1 MVIPYAICFIPLA
14 TASAVI
20 FGRVLSS
27 LIKLLVVSVEEH
39 LLARTRI
46 VLFQRKFI
54 TVQVFTCASFMMFH
68 AYFYHKTMFG
78 NLTYLDSI
86 YFTFVTMSTI
96 GFGDLVYD
104 AEFLNNLSY
113 SILVVLTVAD
123 SFMFYTSFSLL
134 ASIIGSLTSVETD
147 RSDVKVRDKQ
157 HKNTN

>member
-1 MVIPYAICFIPLA
+1 
-14 TASAVI
+14 
-20 FGRVLSS
+20 
-27 LIKLLVVSVEEH
+27 
-39 LLARTRI
+39 
-46 VLFQRKFI
+46 
-54 TVQVFTCASFMMFH
+54 
-68 AYFYHKTMFG
+68 MFG